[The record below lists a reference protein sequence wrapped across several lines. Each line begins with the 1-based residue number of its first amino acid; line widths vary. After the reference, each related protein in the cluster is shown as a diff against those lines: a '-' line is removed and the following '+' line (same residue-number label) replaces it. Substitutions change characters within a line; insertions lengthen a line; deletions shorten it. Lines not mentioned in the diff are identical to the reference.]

1 MTFITCINTKHEK
14 FTFHG
19 KIIFKALSSFKEIKS
34 MLANTATL
42 YYKINIFIF
51 FFEKLNERTKKE
63 TFIKFTK
70 FHKHVLNIT
79 TAS

>member
-19 KIIFKALSSFKEIKS
+19 KIIFKALSFFKEIKS
-34 MLANTATL
+34 MLAKTVTL

-51 FFEKLNERTKKE
+51 FFEKLSERTKK
-63 TFIKFTK
+63 K
-70 FHKHVLNIT
+70 L
-79 TAS
+79 S